1 MDLFLF
7 NIPFTGKERAAKTTL
22 MPAKLCAV
30 LATCGFSEKVQL
42 RAVLVGVESGVI
54 YFAKTN
60 FSEKPFNLFISG
72 PDRLN

>member
-30 LATCGFSEKVQL
+30 LATFGFSEKVQL
-42 RAVLVGVESGVI
+42 RAVLVGVESDS
-54 YFAKTN
+54 AQC
-60 FSEKPFNLFISG
+60 
-72 PDRLN
+72 